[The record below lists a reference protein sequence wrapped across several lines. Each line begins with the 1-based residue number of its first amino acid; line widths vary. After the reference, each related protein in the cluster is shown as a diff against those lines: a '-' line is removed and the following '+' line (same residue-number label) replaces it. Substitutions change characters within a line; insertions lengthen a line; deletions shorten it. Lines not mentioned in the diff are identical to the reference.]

1 VVFPLEIRGI
11 CLWPQ
16 TPACNK
22 GQLPKAIGKPD
33 LRGTVNIVDYGH
45 SNRNVM
51 TIEFSQL
58 GLMPQLEQAVSDLG
72 YIIPTPIQSQIIP
85 LMLDGHDVIGQA
97 QTGTGKTAAF
107 ILPILQTMAHGQ
119 RGIKALVLAP
129 TRELAM
135 QVAQAAS
142 ELGKGLNTRVLAVYG
157 GQPYSPQIS
166 RLRQGVDIIIGTPGR
181 LKDLIN
187 KRELD
192 LSHVKAVV
200 LDEADEMLSMGFIED
215 IEEILSTVPADHQT
229 ALFSATIPPRLGGV
243 AKKFMKSPRSV
254 TIKSD
259 HLTVDAID
267 HRYCMVN
274 KRDEKIAVL
283 TRIFEIEDIPSAII
297 FVRTRAGTGDLV
309 TQLVA
314 HGFPAEA
321 LSGELSQQ
329 TREQVLKRFRNN
341 QIKILVATDVAAR
354 GLDIDDISH
363 VFNFDLPD
371 DPELY
376 VHRVGRTGRAGK
388 KGVAISLL
396 TGSDKFRL
404 QQIERF
410 TRQPIS
416 RIPIPRPEDI
426 EKHREEKLLNQMIE
440 LLKLG
445 DCQKELKI
453 VTKLA
458 EKGHDPLQI
467 AAMALKIA
475 RGQDI
480 NRPVPSIKEVT
491 EERKP
496 RPAPEFKRP
505 ARDNGR
511 DVSRALHETRARD
524 TGRRESP
531 HTSHETGMVRMS
543 INAGKAHGITPADV
557 VGTIARFA
565 DIPGSSIGA
574 IRILD
579 KHTMVDIPEQYTEQ
593 VLAKAGKIRLR
604 KNSVTLSVV
613 EKPAPTL
620 SSRPVDQDP
629 LII

>member
-1 VVFPLEIRGI
+1 
-11 CLWPQ
+11 
-16 TPACNK
+16 
-22 GQLPKAIGKPD
+22 
-33 LRGTVNIVDYGH
+33 
-45 SNRNVM
+45 
-51 TIEFSQL
+51 
-58 GLMPQLEQAVSDLG
+58 
-72 YIIPTPIQSQIIP
+72 
-85 LMLDGHDVIGQA
+85 MLDGHDVIGQA

-107 ILPILQTMAHGQ
+107 ILPILQTMELGK

-135 QVAQAAS
+135 QVSEAAG
-142 ELGKGLNTRVLAVYG
+142 ELGKGLNVRVLAVYG
-157 GQPYSPQIS
+157 GQPYTPQIN
-166 RLRQGVDIIIGTPGR
+166 RLRQGVDIVIGTPGR

-187 KRELD
+187 KKELD

-215 IEEILSTVPADHQT
+215 IEEILATVPAEHQT
-229 ALFSATIPPRLGGV
+229 ALFSATIPPRLGSV
-243 AKKFMKSPRSV
+243 AKKFMKSPKSIS
-254 TIKSD
+254 IKSD

-283 TRIFEIEDIPSAII
+283 TRIFELEDIPSAII

-321 LSGELSQQ
+321 LSGDLSQQ

-396 TGSDKFRL
+396 TGQDKWHL

-410 TRQPIS
+410 TKQAIT
-416 RIPIPRPEDI
+416 RIPIPKPEDI
-426 EKHREEKLLNQMIE
+426 EKHREAKLLDQMIE
-440 LLKLG
+440 LLKVG
-445 DCQKELKI
+445 DCQKELKF
-453 VTKLA
+453 VTRLV

-467 AAMALKIA
+467 AAIALKVA
-475 RGQDI
+475 RGQEI
-480 NRPVPSIKEVT
+480 NREIPPIKEFT

-496 RPAPEFKRP
+496 RPTAEFKRP
-505 ARDNGR
+505 ARET
-511 DVSRALHETRARD
+511 SRAGSHTPRETGARD
-524 TGRRESP
+524 AGGRESSHTSHEAGERVTGRRESS
-531 HTSHETGMVRMS
+531 HTSHEAGMVRMT

-579 KHTMVDIPEQYTEQ
+579 KHTTVDILEQYAEQ

-604 KNSVTLSVV
+604 KNSVILSVV

-620 SSRPVDQDP
+620 SSRPHNQNP

>member
-1 VVFPLEIRGI
+1 
-11 CLWPQ
+11 
-16 TPACNK
+16 
-22 GQLPKAIGKPD
+22 
-33 LRGTVNIVDYGH
+33 
-45 SNRNVM
+45 M

-58 GLMPQLEQAVSDLG
+58 GLIPQLEQAVSNLG
-72 YIIPTPIQSQIIP
+72 YVTPTPIQSQIIP
-85 LMLDGHDVIGQA
+85 LMLEGHDVIGQA

-107 ILPILQTMAHGQ
+107 ILPILQTMEKRQ
-119 RGIKALVLAP
+119 SGIKALVLTP
-129 TRELAM
+129 TRELAL
-135 QVAQAAS
+135 QVAEAAN
-142 ELGKGLNTRVLAVYG
+142 ELGKGLNIRVLAVYG
-157 GQPYSPQIS
+157 GQPYSPQIN
-166 RLRQGVDIIIGTPGR
+166 RLRQGVDIVIGTPGR
-181 LKDLIN
+181 LKDLIS

-192 LSHVKAVV
+192 LSHVKTVV

-215 IEEILSTVPADHQT
+215 IEEILGTVPAERQT
-229 ALFSATIPPRLGGV
+229 ALFSATIPPTLGGV
-243 AKKFMKSPRSV
+243 AKKFMKSPKSV
-254 TIKSD
+254 SIKGA

-321 LSGELSQQ
+321 LSGDLSQQ

-363 VFNFDLPD
+363 IFNFDLPD

-396 TGSDKFRL
+396 TGQDKWHL

-410 TRQPIS
+410 TKQQIT
-416 RIPIPRPEDI
+416 RIPIPKPEDI
-426 EKHREEKLLNQMIE
+426 EKHREQNLLGQMIE

-445 DCQKELKI
+445 DPQKELQI
-453 VTKLA
+453 VTRLV
-458 EKGHDPLQI
+458 EKGYDPLQI
-467 AAMALKIA
+467 AAIALKIA
-475 RGQDI
+475 RGHET
-480 NRPVPSIKEVT
+480 NRPIPPIKEAT

-496 RPAPEFKRP
+496 RPAVENKRP
-505 ARDNGR
+505 ARVSGR
-511 DVSRALHETRARD
+511 GGSHTSQQTGTRD
-524 TGRRESP
+524 TSRRESS
-531 HTSHETGMVRMS
+531 HTSHEAGMVRIS

-579 KHTMVDIPEQYTEQ
+579 KHTTVDIPQQYAEQ
-593 VLAKAGKIRLR
+593 VLAKASKIRLR
-604 KNSVTLSVV
+604 KNAVTLSVL

>member
-1 VVFPLEIRGI
+1 MLE
-11 CLWPQ
+11 
-16 TPACNK
+16 
-22 GQLPKAIGKPD
+22 
-33 LRGTVNIVDYGH
+33 
-45 SNRNVM
+45 
-51 TIEFSQL
+51 
-58 GLMPQLEQAVSDLG
+58 
-72 YIIPTPIQSQIIP
+72 
-85 LMLDGHDVIGQA
+85 GHDVIGQA

-107 ILPILQTMAHGQ
+107 ILPILQTMEQGK
-119 RGIKALVLAP
+119 RGIKALVMAP
-129 TRELAM
+129 TRELAL
-135 QVAQAAS
+135 QVAEAAG
-142 ELGKGLNTRVLAVYG
+142 ELGKGMNVRILAVYG
-157 GQPYSPQIS
+157 GQPYSPQIN
-166 RLRQGVDIIIGTPGR
+166 RLRQGVDIVIGTPGR
-181 LKDLIN
+181 LKDLIS

-192 LSHVKAVV
+192 LSHVKTVV

-215 IEEILSTVPADHQT
+215 IEEILATVPAEHQT
-229 ALFSATIPPRLGGV
+229 ALFSATIPPRLGTV
-243 AKKFMKSPRSV
+243 AKKFMKSPKSV
-254 TIKSD
+254 SIKSA
-259 HLTVDAID
+259 HLTVDATD

-283 TRIFEIEDIPSAII
+283 TRIFELEDIPSAII

-321 LSGELSQQ
+321 LSGDLSQQ

-396 TGSDKFRL
+396 TGQDKWHL

-410 TRQPIS
+410 TKQAIT
-416 RIPIPRPEDI
+416 RIPIPKPEDI
-426 EKHREEKLLNQMIE
+426 EKHREAKLLDQMIE

-445 DCQKELKI
+445 DCEKELKF
-453 VTKLA
+453 VARLV

-467 AAMALKIA
+467 AAIALKVA
-475 RGQDI
+475 RGQEI
-480 NRPVPSIKEVT
+480 NREIPPIKEFT
-491 EERKP
+491 EERRP
-496 RPAPEFKRP
+496 RPATEFKRP
-505 ARDNGR
+505 SRDAGRGGPRTSYEAPAR
-511 DVSRALHETRARD
+511 ETP
-524 TGRRESP
+524 RRGSA
-531 HTSHETGMVRMS
+531 HTSHEAGMVRMT
-543 INAGKAHGITPADV
+543 IDAGKAHGITPADV

-574 IRILD
+574 IRIAD
-579 KHTMVDIPEQYTEQ
+579 KNTTVDIPEQYAGQ

-604 KNSVTLSVV
+604 KNSVTLSML
-613 EKPAPTL
+613 EKPARGAAFEG
-620 SSRPVDQDP
+620 SNRPVDADP
-629 LII
+629 LVI

>member
-1 VVFPLEIRGI
+1 
-11 CLWPQ
+11 
-16 TPACNK
+16 
-22 GQLPKAIGKPD
+22 
-33 LRGTVNIVDYGH
+33 
-45 SNRNVM
+45 M
-51 TIEFSQL
+51 TTEFSQL
-58 GLMPQLEQAVSDLG
+58 GLIPQLEQSVTDLG
-72 YIIPTPIQSQIIP
+72 YTAPTPLQTQVIP
-85 LMLDGHDVIGQA
+85 LMLEGHDVIGQA

-107 ILPILQTMAHGQ
+107 ILPILQTMDKAQ

-129 TRELAM
+129 TRELAL
-135 QVAQAAS
+135 QVADAS
-142 ELGKGLNTRVLAVYG
+142 NELGKGLAVRVLAVYG
-157 GQPYSPQIS
+157 GQPYSPQIN
-166 RLRQGVDIIIGTPGR
+166 RLRQGVDIVIGTPGR
-181 LKDLIN
+181 LKDLIA

-192 LSHVKAVV
+192 LSHVKTVV

-215 IEEILSTVPADHQT
+215 IEEILATVPAAHQT
-229 ALFSATIPPRLGGV
+229 ALFSATIPPRLGTV
-243 AKKFMKSPRSV
+243 AKKFMKAPKSV
-254 TIKSD
+254 SIKSD

-283 TRIFEIEDIPSAII
+283 TRIFELEDIPSAII

-321 LSGELSQQ
+321 LSGDLSQQ

-354 GLDIDDISH
+354 GLDIEDISH

-396 TGSDKFRL
+396 TGQDKWHL

-410 TRQPIS
+410 TKQAIT
-416 RIPIPRPEDI
+416 RIPIPKPEDI
-426 EKHREEKLLNQMIE
+426 EKHREAKLLDQMIE

-445 DCQKELKI
+445 DCEKELKF
-453 VTKLA
+453 VNKLV

-467 AAMALKIA
+467 AAMALKVA
-475 RGQDI
+475 RGQEI
-480 NRPVPSIKEVT
+480 NREIPPVKEFT
-491 EERKP
+491 EERRT

-505 ARDNGR
+505 ARDAGR
-511 DVSRALHETRARD
+511 PLSRISHEIGQRDAVRSSTRTPHEAREGA
-524 TGRRESP
+524 TGRRESS
-531 HTSHETGMVRMS
+531 HTSHEAGMVRMT

-574 IRILD
+574 IRIGD
-579 KHTMVDIPEQYTEQ
+579 KNTTVDIPQQYSEQ

-613 EKPAPTL
+613 EKPARI
-620 SSRPVDQDP
+620 SAFEGSNRPVDADP
-629 LII
+629 LVI